1 MNLQELKGQLESQNI
16 KADEAAIASKLE
28 AIGITPEEITD
39 EIQEVVIQDLA
50 QAFRDEQ
57 NGSAIAPR
65 KRSQK
70 QAIADIRNEFARH
83 GIQYTD
89 VQIKNALQSKN
100 MDAVD
105 VELSQVQDW
114 ANEINGSYL
123 AKAEQAI
130 APQPPSQSNETPP
143 EVIDIPWSAQQA
155 IASGADSMRSNVGS
169 YIAQQ
174 EAELSE
180 TQSLLVQY
188 NRALEVR
195 LWTGVGQQLQSQGG
209 PAFDIAKANREG
221 WDKLKS
227 SLKTAI
233 ANVNDFAGIK
243 TDAA

>member
-1 MNLQELKGQLESQNI
+1 MNLQELKGQLEAQDI

-28 AIGITPEEITD
+28 SIGIAAEQITD

-70 QAIADIRNEFARH
+70 QAIADIKRWFTECGLNYSEDR
-83 GIQYTD
+83 
-89 VQIKNALQSKN
+89 IKTRLQEYEL
-100 MDAVD
+100 DAATIDQAYVHR
-105 VELSQVQDW
+105 W
-114 ANEINGSYL
+114 
-123 AKAEQAI
+123 AEQMKRESL
-130 APQPPSQSNETPP
+130 APIESAQPSVQSPTQQPK
-143 EVIDIPWSAQQA
+143 VIDIPWEAQQA
-155 IASGADSMRSNVGS
+155 IASGADSMRSNVGN
-169 YIAQQ
+169 YITQQ
-174 EAELSE
+174 EAELKE

-195 LWTGVGQQLQSQGG
+195 LWTGVGQELQSQGG